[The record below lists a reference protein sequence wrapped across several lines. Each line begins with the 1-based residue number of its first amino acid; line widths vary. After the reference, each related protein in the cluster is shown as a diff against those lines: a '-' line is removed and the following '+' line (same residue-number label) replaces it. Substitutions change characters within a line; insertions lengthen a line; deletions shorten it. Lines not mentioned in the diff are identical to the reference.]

1 MGYGQGGWRIFK
13 GRIKGVNFFSLQ
25 SSNHLDFHFWKKS
38 LLSSKSKQCWINLTV
53 HSDNLTKRDLS
64 FLRGFPFF
72 MRALCFRSFFVSR
85 YIFEHISY
93 PIPHIFE
100 NLNQIPKKW
109 KTPDMKSYPNSFF
122 VGYLGTLWMIQNPL
136 WMSNPTCPLV
146 CPNVKL

>member
-1 MGYGQGGWRIFK
+1 MQWKFIVPELRDRLKFMGYGQGGWRIFK

-100 NLNQIPKKW
+100 NLNTKKW
-109 KTPDMKSYPNSFF
+109 KTPWY
-122 VGYLGTLWMIQNPL
+122 W
-136 WMSNPTCPLV
+136 NPTLV
-146 CPNVKL
+146 PSSLDILVHFE